1 MDDIMGR
8 DESRGLFNEL
18 KDDMKELIGSLD
30 KKLEDRT
37 NKLECKIDLAI
48 ENITEYAKISAV
60 HEERFSS
67 IRKDLDGIGCKC
79 RTIQTNIIENTEKA
93 ENRCKSIDDR
103 IDGIDKK
110 IYGFTIAMG
119 TIVAGFEFFK
129 WLFSWK

>member
-60 HEERFSS
+60 HEERFGS
-67 IRKDLDGIGCKC
+67 IKRDLDGLGCKC
-79 RTIQTNIIENTEKA
+79 RTMQETIAKRDKEVTEDISGLKT
-93 ENRCKSIDDR
+93 
-103 IDGIDKK
+103 K
-110 IYGFTIAMG
+110 IYGFSVAIA
-119 TIVAGFEFFK
+119 TIVSMFEFFK
-129 WLFSWK
+129 WFFSAK